1 MSVSKRVRGIVEPI
15 VAESGLEL
23 FDLELAG
30 GVLRVTVDRPDGVDM
45 QAIAA
50 TTRALSRALDDA
62 DPIAGRYTLEV
73 SSPGLERPL
82 RTPAHFRWAIG
93 REVAIKTI
101 ATFDGPRR
109 VAGTLVDAGDDHITL
124 AIDEPDGDAYELAYD
139 DIERARTV
147 FSWGPAPKPGDTATR
162 TKRVK
167 AT

>member
-1 MSVSKRVRGIVEPI
+1 MSVSERVRGIVEPI
-15 VAESGLEL
+15 VADAGLEL

-30 GVLRVTVDRPDGVDM
+30 GVLRVTVDRPEGVDL

-50 TTRALSRALDDA
+50 TTRAVSRALDDA

-73 SSPGLERPL
+73 SSPGLERAL

-93 REVAIKTI
+93 REVTIKTVP
-101 ATFDGPRR
+101 TFDGPRR
-109 VAGTLVDAGDDHITL
+109 VAGTLVGADDDHVTL
-124 AIDEPDGDAYELAYD
+124 TVDEPVDGPCELAYD

-147 FSWGPAPKPGDTATR
+147 FSWGPTPRPGDTATR